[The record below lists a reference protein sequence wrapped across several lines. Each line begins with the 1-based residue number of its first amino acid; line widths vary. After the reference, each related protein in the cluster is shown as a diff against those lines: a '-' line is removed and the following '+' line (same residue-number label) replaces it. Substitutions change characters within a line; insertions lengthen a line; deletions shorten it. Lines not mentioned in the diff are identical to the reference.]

1 MDEKQIQEMVTAA
14 VVDALSKQAAPA
26 KFQPGGNRPPEE
38 LKLAKRIAEWAG
50 IGMPLPPALQNWLP
64 DGNRASYLAATPAR
78 LGVGRTGV
86 RPRTETVLQ
95 FREDHAAARDAVSS
109 LIDENMLKKF
119 DIVHLHS
126 AARDRAEF
134 LRRPDLGRRLNAES
148 VEKIKKSGTKSAQ
161 VQIILVDGLSATALN
176 ANVPVILPLLLDGFK
191 AAGIRVGTTFAVSL
205 GRVVVADEVARATGA
220 ECSLLLVGE
229 RPGLKTAESMGGYVT
244 YMKARNF
251 NEAMRDVTSNIHR
264 GGLKCELAAP
274 KLVEG
279 CIKALRERKTGVDA
293 NG

>member
-1 MDEKQIQEMVTAA
+1 MDEKQLQDMVTAA
-14 VVDALSKQAAPA
+14 VVEALANKAAPT
-26 KFQPGGNRPPEE
+26 KFQPGGNRPPED

-64 DGNRASYLAATPAR
+64 EGNRAGYVASTPAR
-78 LGVGRTGV
+78 LGVGRSGV
-86 RPRTETVLQ
+86 RPRTETYLQ
-95 FREDHAAARDAVSS
+95 LREDHAAARDAVSS
-109 LIDENMLKKF
+109 RLDENILKKF
-119 DIVHLHS
+119 DIVLLHS
-126 AARDRAEF
+126 AARDNAEF

-148 VEKIKKSGTKSAQ
+148 VEKIKKTGIKSPQ
-161 VQIILVDGLSATALN
+161 VQIVLVDGLSATALN
-176 ANVPVILPLLLDGFK
+176 VNIPAILPLLLDGFK
-191 AAGIRVGTTFAVSL
+191 NAGIRVGTVFAVSR

-244 YMKARNF
+244 YMKVRNF
-251 NEAMRDVTSNIHR
+251 NEAMRDVTSNIHG
-264 GGLKCELAAP
+264 GGLTCREAAP

-279 CIKALRERKTGVDA
+279 CVKALRERKTGVDA

>member
-1 MDEKQIQEMVTAA
+1 MDEKQLQDMVTAA
-14 VVDALSKQAAPA
+14 VVEALAQKAAPTR
-26 KFQPGGNRPPEE
+26 FQPGGNRPPED

-50 IGMPLPPALQNWLP
+50 MGMPLPPALQNWLP
-64 DGNRASYLAATPAR
+64 DGNRATYLGATPAR

-86 RPRTETVLQ
+86 RPRTDTCLT
-95 FREDHAAARDAVSS
+95 FREDHAAAKDAVSS
-109 LIDENMLKKF
+109 CLDENILKQF
-119 DIVHLHS
+119 NIVHLHS
-126 AARDRAEF
+126 AAKDRAEF
-134 LRRPDLGRRLNAES
+134 LRRPDLGRKLDAES
-148 VEKIKKSGTKSAQ
+148 VEKIKKTAVKGAQ
-161 VQIILVDGLSATALN
+161 IQIVLVDGLSATALN
-176 ANVPVILPLLLDGFK
+176 ANVPTILPLILDGLNR
-191 AAGIRVGTTFAVSL
+191 AGIRSGTVYAVSL
-205 GRVVVADEVARATGA
+205 GRVVVSDEVARLTGA

-279 CIKALRERKTGVDA
+279 CIRALRERKTGVDA